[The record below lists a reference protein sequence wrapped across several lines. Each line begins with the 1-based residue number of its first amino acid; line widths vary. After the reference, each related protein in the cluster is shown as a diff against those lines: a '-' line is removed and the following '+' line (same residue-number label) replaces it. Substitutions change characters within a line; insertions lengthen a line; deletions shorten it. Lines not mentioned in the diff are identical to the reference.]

1 MNDIHEFLNAITVV
15 LCVAAVTT
23 VLFQRLR
30 QPVVLG
36 YVLAGLIVGPHL
48 PIPLVA
54 DPEIVATLSE
64 LGVILLMFSLGLEFS
79 LRKLVKI
86 GSTAG
91 IIGIIQCSILV
102 WVGFVIGR
110 LFGWT
115 TMESLFLGAII
126 SMSSTTIIAKV
137 FDEQKIIG
145 KQREIVV
152 GVLIVEDLIGI
163 LFMALFTGIASGS
176 GLSAG
181 PLLFTIG
188 KLSLFLIGVI
198 VIGLFFV
205 RRMMKS
211 IKLLNRNETT
221 LVVSIGF
228 CFAISLL
235 AREFG
240 YSVALGAFLA
250 GSLIAESGE
259 EKEVE
264 HLVEPVRDMFAAVF
278 FVSVG
283 MMINP
288 SVIAQYL
295 PEIVM
300 LTVVVIVV
308 KFFGVTIGSFL
319 TGTSMRTSIKAGMS
333 MAQIG
338 EFSFIIAGLGLSLKA
353 TGEFLYPITVAIS
366 AITTLTTPL
375 LTKASGPT
383 ANWID
388 RKLPKPLQTFATLYG
403 SWIEELRNRSEKR
416 KETGPVRR
424 WLRLMMID
432 AALLAVIIVGTSL
445 GIETMIAKIGE
456 YVQISAA
463 ILRWAVIVVAMV
475 TAFPFCF
482 GVVRAGKK
490 LGIYFARMALPT
502 KKEGRVELVAAP
514 RRMLVVTL
522 QLGSVLLVG
531 FPLLVVTQPF
541 LPSMPVASILIISL
555 GILAIIFWRS
565 ATDLQGHVRAG
576 AEVIAEALNIQSYG
590 GAAQKDDDSRLSEVH
605 QLLPGLGDLVAM
617 KLKKGNPS
625 IGKTLAEINLR
636 GVTGATVL
644 AIIRGT
650 TGVTIPTAGEHLQ
663 EDDVLALSG
672 THEAV
677 ETAKQYLQ
685 SNVDSQA

>member
-23 VLFQRLR
+23 VVFQRLR

-54 DPEIVATLSE
+54 DPGIVTTLSE

-79 LRKLVKI
+79 LRKLAAI

-91 IIGIIQCSILV
+91 IIGVIQCSILV

-137 FDEQKIIG
+137 FDEQNVTG
-145 KQREIVV
+145 KHREIVV

-163 LFMALFTGIASGS
+163 IFMAVFTGIASGS
-176 GLSAG
+176 GLSTG
-181 PLLFTIG
+181 PLLATIG
-188 KLSLFLIGVI
+188 KLTLFLVGVI

-205 RRMMKS
+205 RKMMQS
-211 IKLLNRNETT
+211 IKALNRKETT

-288 SVIAQYL
+288 TVIMQYL
-295 PEIVM
+295 PEILI
-300 LTVVVIVV
+300 LTAVVIVV
-308 KFFGVTIGSFL
+308 KFFGVAIGAFL
-319 TGTSMRTSIKAGMS
+319 TGIGMRTSIKAGMS

-338 EFSFIIAGLGLSLKA
+338 EFSFIIAGLGLTMKA

-375 LTKASGPT
+375 LTRASGPA

-416 KETGPVRR
+416 KSAGPVWRL
-424 WLRLMMID
+424 LRLMMMD
-432 AALLAVIIVGTSL
+432 AALLAVIIISTSL
-445 GIETMIAKIGE
+445 GMKTMIAAAGEYIRISPLLLKIG
-456 YVQISAA
+456 ILLIAA
-463 ILRWAVIVVAMV
+463 AAAL
-475 TAFPFCF
+475 PFCV
-482 GVVRAGKK
+482 GIVRVGKK
-490 LGIYFARMALPT
+490 LGISLARTALPL
-502 KKEGRVELVAAP
+502 KQEGRVDLVAAP
-514 RRMLVVTL
+514 RRMLIVTS
-522 QLGSVLLVG
+522 QLVSVMLVG
-531 FPLLVVTQPF
+531 LPLLALTQPF
-541 LPSMPVASILIISL
+541 VPSVPALSVLVIVTI
-555 GILAIIFWRS
+555 ILAVLFWKS
-565 ATDLQGHVRAG
+565 AADLHGHVRAG
-576 AEVIAEALNIQSYG
+576 AEVVVEALKFSSRNT
-590 GAAQKDDDSRLSEVH
+590 GAGIKDENVKLQEVH
-605 QLLPGLGDLVAM
+605 QLLPGLGDLVAV
-617 KLKKGNPS
+617 KLQ
-625 IGKTLAEINLR
+625 IGCAVAGKSLAELNLR
-636 GVTGATVL
+636 GLTGATVL
-644 AIIRGT
+644 AVVREKS
-650 TGVTIPTAGEHLQ
+650 GVIFPGANEPLQ
-663 EDDVLALSG
+663 ENDVLALSG
-672 THEAV
+672 SHEAV
-677 ETAKQYLQ
+677 ASARELLEQRP
-685 SNVDSQA
+685 